1 MTQFEH
7 YLQRF
12 TTTRCTQPSN
22 QYYNFSTSYAPSLL
36 KVRNDIFRQVNLW
49 PLCYTVLPSMLL
61 NYSLITWY
69 SGGRRYMLYM
79 LSI

>member
-1 MTQFEH
+1 MTEFEQ

-12 TTTRCTQPSN
+12 TTTRRTQPSN

-49 PLCYTVLPSMLL
+49 LLCRTVLASILL
-61 NYSLITWY
+61 N
-69 SGGRRYMLYM
+69 
-79 LSI
+79 